1 MALPFPLATPR
12 LGTITASKLQELVLS
27 PFPSLHV
34 PLPLRLYVPPP
45 SLLRPFSTVSLTE
58 HILSY
63 DIDNANNP
71 MPNGNGLPVTQV
83 NNAGPNNLPPP
94 PPPPPPAPA
103 PPSAITTTAPNA
115 KPEGSMSTFTPF
127 LYPNTDLV
135 VDLVAD
141 WNGPGGCV
149 SSFSPVPSPLSS
161 PFPPPS
167 PLLFMVSSPLILEYP
182 LTLTPTLPLYL

>member
-115 KPEGSMSTFTPF
+115 KPEG
-127 LYPNTDLV
+127 N
-135 VDLVAD
+135 LVAD
-141 WNGPGGCV
+141 WNGPGGYV